1 MLETPVNIRTLQ
13 RKLYCKA
20 KQESDFRFYALY
32 DKVYR
37 VDILTHAYRRVKQN
51 GGTPGIDGVS
61 YANIE
66 LYGVQRYI
74 EELSQELKDKQY
86 KPDAVKRVYIP
97 KSNGQKRPL
106 GIPTLKDRIVQM
118 AVKIVIEPIF
128 EAGFEPNSYG
138 FRPKRNAHQA
148 ISDIEKNLAYGFT
161 TVIDADLSKYF
172 DTISHTKL
180 LALVSKRVVDKNIL
194 RLIKQ
199 WLKAPI
205 VERMENGKERYTKNN
220 AYGTPQ
226 GGVISPLLAN
236 IYLDVLD
243 KFWKSQEM
251 FERYGAKIVRYA
263 DDFVILCK
271 NPYNHNQILE
281 EVKRLL
287 DSLELKLHPEK
298 TVVVDAKY
306 EKFNFLGFTLTT
318 KISPKSGKRF
328 PFIVP
333 SAKAEAN
340 LKEKIKNLTRRNR
353 LANPTD
359 EIVLKLNRIARGWKN
374 YFFYGNCSK
383 SMQKMDHYLQS
394 RMRIFLRRKHRVQ
407 SIGYKRFPSEFL
419 CDKLGLYKIPAQAPW
434 SMSQK

>member
-1 MLETPVNIRTLQ
+1 MLETPEKIRKLQ

-37 VDILTHAYRRVKQN
+37 IDILTHAYRRVKQN

-61 YANIE
+61 YADIE
-66 LYGVQRYI
+66 RYGVPRYT
-74 EELSQELKDKQY
+74 EELSQELKNKQY

-138 FRPKRNAHQA
+138 FRPKRDAHQA
-148 ISDIEKNLAYGFT
+148 IRNIEKNLVYGYT

-180 LALVSKRVVDKNIL
+180 LSLVSKRVVDKNIL

-205 VERMENGKERYTKNN
+205 VEESGNGKRRYTKNHTH
-220 AYGTPQ
+220 GTPQ

-243 KFWKSQEM
+243 TYWKQKEM

-271 NPYNHNQILE
+271 NPFNHNQILN
-281 EVKRLL
+281 EVKVLL
-287 DSLELKLHPEK
+287 DSLELKLNPQK
-298 TVVVDAKY
+298 TSVVDTGQ
-306 EKFNFLGFTLTT
+306 ESFDFLGFTFTT
-318 KISPKSGKRF
+318 KVNPKSGKRF
-328 PFIVP
+328 PLIVP
-333 SAKAEAN
+333 SVKAEA
-340 LKEKIKNLTRRNR
+340 KFKAKIKSLTGRNM
-353 LANPTD
+353 LPHKSED
-359 EIVLKLNRIARGWKN
+359 IISKVNRVARGWKN

-419 CDKLGLYKIPAQAPW
+419 HHKLGLYKIPAQAPW
-434 SMSQK
+434 SRSHK